1 MTEIYGSHSITIE
14 VWPNGDQKWR
24 PEIYIRSVDE
34 PTSAYTTLATKP
46 ISGTTAEAESSA
58 LELAKNGLMT
68 ESQSNNLLRSGSH
81 H

>member
-1 MTEIYGSHSITIE
+1 
-14 VWPNGDQKWR
+14 
-24 PEIYIRSVDE
+24 VDE